1 MFNFKKVRKLGV
13 KKNEEGKEDKYEADR
28 KGMDEKQQEDQEK
41 YEEKVNGLL
50 KCCKKF
56 NNALI
61 KNSKGKTLTG
71 ESIKKTFED
80 IVGSYF
86 EASNKLSM
94 FSHAKR
100 VYQGMLKELKK
111 HKKVEL
117 NNEENAEL
125 ISGAFSY
132 KKSKTKAKEGYTSRS
147 VVDDKAVYVFFNV
160 TLPKTMLSIVVTADK
175 AKLKKIKGIMNFIA
189 KVQDDMKD
197 MNEQIEDLEEK
208 TQESE
213 KQIVDIN
220 KWTKKVK
227 GHVTTTVKKM
237 LSKVTIGLKGSK
249 KQNDENSKKIE
260 ELKNQLSEI
269 DGTFLEFTDELN
281 SGEKVSEERMNFIV
295 SEGKKLEDKKKE
307 IRKELKKLGVIIHE
321 VDEEV
326 EGLEVQVEEAGNPP
340 ETSFKI
346 ENHKLIIH
354 STKAFKEF
362 RDNLTDYLGYQMS
375 NEVSD
380 KTIESLDLSG
390 VSDISAANGDNNGT
404 FYNFSHLKTVKT
416 SNLTKLGDCSVFGYC
431 KNLTEF
437 NMKGNYGYNI
447 EGIDTIGKHTFWYCG
462 KKSGFKANV
471 SAKTIGESAFQ
482 SSGLTEI
489 NLPNAT
495 TIEGSA
501 FYGCKGLTKI
511 TLGQEEVKI
520 TWGAIP
526 NDAKVTVV
534 LACTNEE
541 KRKNLAGQIRDLF
554 SNVKIKD
561 SSGNELLPPKAEANQ
576 PEQQAATE
584 NTSK

>member
-13 KKNEEGKEDKYEADR
+13 VKKKDEGDKYEADR
-28 KGMDEKQQEDQEK
+28 KGMDEKQQKDQEK

-61 KNSKGKTLTG
+61 KNSKEKTLTG

-86 EASNKLSM
+86 KDSNKLSM

-111 HKKVEL
+111 YKKLEL
-117 NNEENAEL
+117 NNEKNANA
-125 ISGAFSY
+125 ISGAFLY
-132 KKSKTKAKEGYTSRS
+132 KKSKNKAKEKGYTSRS
-147 VVDDKAVYVFFNV
+147 VVDDKAVYGFFNV

-175 AKLKKIKGIMNFIA
+175 AKLEKIKGIMNFIA
-189 KVQDDMKD
+189 KVKDDMKD

-326 EGLEVQVEEAGNPP
+326 EGLEGQVKEAENPP

-346 ENHKLIIH
+346 ENGKLIIH
-354 STKAFKEF
+354 SQKAFEEF
-362 RDNLTDYLGYQMS
+362 KNNLPSYGDA
-375 NEVSD
+375 
-380 KTIESLDLSG
+380 TIKSLDLSG
-390 VSDISAANGDNNGT
+390 VSDILGKNSMGHGIFGGFGSLSTVTAKGLKILGDNGA
-404 FYNFSHLKTVKT
+404 FLFC
-416 SNLTKLGDCSVFGYC
+416 GD
-431 KNLTEF
+431 LTEF
-437 NMKGNYGYNI
+437 NKDSNYDYNI
-447 EGIDTIGKHTFWYCG
+447 EGIDTIGKSAFESCG
-462 KKSGFKANV
+462 ESGFKANV
-471 SAKTIGESAFQ
+471 SAKTIAESAFDG
-482 SSGLTEI
+482 SGLTEI

-495 TIEGSA
+495 TIKWNA
-501 FYGCKGLTKI
+501 FNCKKLTKI
-511 TLGQEEVKI
+511 TLGQEEVEI
-520 TWGAIP
+520 VANAIP

-541 KRKNLAGQIRDLF
+541 KRKQLAEQIRTKF

-561 SSGNELLPPKAEANQ
+561 SSGNELANQ
-576 PEQQAATE
+576 PEQQAAAE
-584 NTSK
+584 DASK